1 MRRGRIVDMGVAVVV
16 PVRMPVV
23 VGMAV
28 RVAMSRV
35 VMMGVGRDGNHA
47 KTLYYNITPVHGR
60 AGLADHHRNSE
71 VATIPHSKEA
81 AARATASVV
90 VSFQASAAGRRD

>member
-1 MRRGRIVDMGVAVVV
+1 MDMRVAMVV

-35 VMMGVGRDGNHA
+35 VMVGVGRGGNHA
-47 KTLYYNITPVHGR
+47 RTLYYNITPVHGR
-60 AGLADHHRNSE
+60 AGLADHHRNGG
-71 VATIPHSKEA
+71 VATIPHNKEA